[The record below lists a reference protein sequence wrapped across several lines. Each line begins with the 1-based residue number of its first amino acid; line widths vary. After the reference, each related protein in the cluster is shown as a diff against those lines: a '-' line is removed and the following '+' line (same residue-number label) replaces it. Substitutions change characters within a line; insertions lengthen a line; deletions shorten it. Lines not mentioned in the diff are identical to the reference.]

1 MELTCEQLGITPDDI
16 ADRVATKIA
25 STMLAKVVPDYD
37 DETGAEFD
45 TDKPT
50 AFAEMVRKRV
60 ARKVEQAV
68 ESIADKRIGQNI
80 AGRLEDMRF
89 PQTNHYG
96 EVKAEPLTLL
106 EFIDRRVSTYLS
118 ENVDS
123 EGRSG
128 GNSYGD
134 KSRTRVVWMLEKY
147 LAEQMKGHFQKALA
161 NANQQI
167 VDGIAKTMKDKLA
180 EVAAKL
186 SVQVKV

>member
-1 MELTCEQLGITPDDI
+1 MELTCEHLGITPDDI
-16 ADRVATKIA
+16 ADRVAGKIA

-37 DETGAEFD
+37 DETGAAFD

-68 ESIADKRIGQNI
+68 DAIADKRIGENI
-80 AGRLEDMRF
+80 AGRLEEIRF
-89 PQTNHYG
+89 PQTNGYG
-96 EVKAEPLTLL
+96 EKKGEPLTLL
-106 EFIDRRVSTYLS
+106 EFIDRRVNTYLT
-118 ENVDS
+118 ERVDYQ
-123 EGRSG
+123 GRTGYSA
-128 GNSYGD
+128 SQVD
-134 KSRTRVVWMLEKY
+134 RTRVVWMLEQF
-147 LAEQMKGHFQKALA
+147 LAERMKEHFSKALA

-167 VDGIAKTMKDKLA
+167 VDGIAQTMKDKLA